1 MINWFSTN
9 STKAIQWRT
18 NNLFNKWCWKYWMAT
33 CNIIKLDCYSHHVP
47 YTNIN
52 SMWIIGRYVWATY
65 KITCANIIQRWYTTQ
80 FKNGQKNRRRIRQRR
95 YLDNKHLR
103 KCSTSFVI
111 REIQMKTTCSLEGL
125 EFKNWP
131 NQVLARMGSVV
142 ALGWRDHKSAWGNVG
157 ELWVCHMNTTEFNFS
172 LADRHLGCCQF
183 GLVAGAKMYHPDPTS
198 WKDFLSSSRQCGQKK
213 PAVVSF
219 FGVHLS
225 CLAPSQSSLHPVTK
239 QRYRGWT
246 ISSSHMGQFRHTIF
260 APEFPAKL
268 G

>member
-18 NNLFNKWCWKYWMAT
+18 NNLFNKWCWNYWMAT
-33 CNIIKLDCYSHHVP
+33 CNIIKLDCYSHHVS

-52 SMWIIGRYVWATY
+52 LMWIIGQYVWATY

-80 FKNGQKNRRRIRQRR
+80 FKNRQKNWRRRILQRR

-111 REIQMKTTCSLEGL
+111 REIQMKTTCSLEEL
-125 EFKNWP
+125 ECKDWP

-157 ELWVCHMNTTEFNFS
+157 ELWVCHMTQQSLTFLQLTDIWVVASLGLWQVQRCTTQIPPHG
-172 LADRHLGCCQF
+172 RICC
-183 GLVAGAKMYHPDPTS
+183 
-198 WKDFLSSSRQCGQKK
+198 
-213 PAVVSF
+213 
-219 FGVHLS
+219 
-225 CLAPSQSSLHPVTK
+225 PVP
-239 QRYRGWT
+239 G
-246 ISSSHMGQFRHTIF
+246 SVPCPF
-260 APEFPAKL
+260 PE
-268 G
+268 